1 MPIGA
6 ILLFAAATLYAK
18 HKGVPFG
25 DALQELNPCVA
36 CYKTTDTVVDDD
48 SAQDLPANYS
58 DLRLSLS
65 HSHRSSV
72 SSSSNRDR
80 DNSTRSVNEDSCRCS
95 TAVSSGGTVRVR

>member
-65 HSHRSSV
+65 SSSV
-72 SSSSNRDR
+72 SSSSNRD
-80 DNSTRSVNEDSCRCS
+80 NSTISVNEDSCRCS
-95 TAVSSGGTVRVR
+95 TAVSSGGTARVR

>member
-65 HSHRSSV
+65 HSHRSS
-72 SSSSNRDR
+72 SSSNRDR

>member
-65 HSHRSSV
+65 HSHRRS
-72 SSSSNRDR
+72 SSSSNG
-80 DNSTRSVNEDSCRCS
+80 DNSTRSVDEDSCRCS